1 MAHFTI
7 HSTTP
12 PRDFEILS
20 FSWQGSG
27 HRAREEQKQ
36 DYCDYRDLG
45 PFGIVAVVS
54 DGVGSCPRSRE
65 GAESVVQTSLD
76 TIEQAILGGINT
88 LEWIATSIDRNRKN
102 LTKLLEEPES
112 EFSPERKIRD
122 LFSATQLLVWTDGR
136 TLVTSIVG
144 DGAII
149 GVRRDDSGNLRFD
162 NLVDV
167 NKQGMSNEVV
177 PVTLPNW
184 ERGWLFRGP
193 ESCASF
199 EGVILVTDG
208 YSDSAGDAFW
218 RYLWE
223 SLINMPATSAM
234 EGKVAKGENFD
245 APDNLESDSSKIT
258 QNPRSSPER
267 LDPRE
272 RFLQAFSRQLESR
285 GYSSDDKTMIMI
297 RFL

>member
-1 MAHFTI
+1 
-7 HSTTP
+7 
-12 PRDFEILS
+12 
-20 FSWQGSG
+20 
-27 HRAREEQKQ
+27 
-36 DYCDYRDLG
+36 
-45 PFGIVAVVS
+45 VAVVS

-88 LEWIATSIDRNRKN
+88 LESPASHWKAWIATSIERNRKK
-102 LTKLLEEPES
+102 LTKLLKEPES
-112 EFSPERKIRD
+112 EFSLERKIRD
-122 LFSATQLLVWTDGR
+122 LFSATQLLAWTDGK

-149 GVRRDDSGNLRFD
+149 GVRREDSGNLRFD

-167 NKQGMSNEVV
+167 NKQGMSNEVI
-177 PVTLPNW
+177 PVTLSNW

-193 ESCASF
+193 DSCVSF

-223 SLINMPATSAM
+223 SLINMPATTAI
-234 EGKVAKGENFD
+234 EGNTTKGETVD
-245 APDNLESDSSKIT
+245 ATDNLETDSSKIT
-258 QNPRSSPER
+258 QNLLSTPER
-267 LDPRE
+267 MDPRE
-272 RFLQAFSRQLESR
+272 SFLQAFSRQLESR
-285 GYSSDDKTMIMI
+285 GYSSDDKTMILI